1 MADSL
6 PQSFAAPAISAI
18 STSAPPARRF
28 RWQVIPGTLTGVFGI
43 IYLLIGPAM
52 AIDFWLDHNR
62 GVELYAGADVP
73 WWALY
78 LILSTTV
85 FGCTML
91 SASAAWLRRRNLQA
105 LLLTVLAIVVI
116 NVAFRHIHA
125 RFPWLN

>member
-1 MADSL
+1 
-6 PQSFAAPAISAI
+6 
-18 STSAPPARRF
+18 
-28 RWQVIPGTLTGVFGI
+28 
-43 IYLLIGPAM
+43 M

-78 LILSTTV
+78 LIFSTTV
-85 FGCTML
+85 FGYTML